1 MALQSFI
8 SRVAT
13 YTFNDSVAARN
24 RAQAAAFGQIDERRY
39 LRSPISARIEMGWQ
53 DDRGWQKQTQSR
65 GVNMSSAGA
74 AVMSPEPIAVG
85 STVYLN
91 SKELQLM
98 GAATVRHCTEKRS
111 KFLIGLEFRGSL
123 VRTF

>member
-13 YTFNDSVAARN
+13 YTFSGTEIARN
-24 RAQAAAFGQIDERRY
+24 RAQAAAFGQIDGRRY
-39 LRSPISARIEMGWQ
+39 LRSPISARIELGWQ
-53 DDRGWQKQTQSR
+53 DQRGWQKQTQSR

-74 AVMSPEPIAVG
+74 GVKSPEPVAVG
-85 STVYLN
+85 TTVYVN

-98 GAATVRHCTEKRS
+98 GAATVRHCTEKKG